1 MIAGRTQAPNTTAR
15 FVAMF
20 EEAEDATYA
29 AQRRAQ
35 RDRDYYDGN
44 QLTAEERNALKS
56 RGQPPVVNN
65 RIRRKVDYLC
75 GLEVQTRTDP
85 RAYPRTPQHEQGA
98 EAATD
103 ALRFVADNVD
113 WDSIRSDIYED
124 MLVEGFGGCEVVHTF
139 DGEKSEVAVNF
150 YNWDRLFYDPFSRK
164 SDFSDARYK
173 GAVIWMDAE
182 EAIEQGAKKAD
193 VEWSLHDGAQSTTYD
208 DRPKHYVWADQK
220 RNRVRI
226 VLLHYKEKGAWK
238 FAMFHKG
245 GIIRQGDSPYV
256 DEKGNSVCPLIMQSM
271 YTDRENNRYG
281 IVRDMIDSQDEINK
295 RRSKA
300 LHLLTMRQVVMED
313 GAVDSEAEVRREL
326 ARPDGVIKVTPGMQF
341 DIQPQGDLAQG
352 QVALY
357 QDAKAEIDM
366 MGANS
371 ALAGDTGESASGR
384 AVLARQQG
392 GMVEI
397 TRNVN
402 QLHELTKRVYEAMW
416 QRIRQFWTEE
426 RWIRVTDDERNV
438 RFVGFNKPVTVADEL
453 SQYPEEMVAQFALE
467 NGVGPN
473 DPRLDEVIRIEN
485 PIEEMEVDITIEE
498 VPDQVSMESEQFQ
511 AVMGLAPAM
520 MQANPQTSDVVLD
533 LMVTLAPGL
542 KSDHREQF
550 KTRLQEIRESNEAG
564 GGEQQQMQQMQMQLG
579 MAKADADINATL
591 ARAEKDRAAA
601 FQTAVETEMAVGM
614 AQ

>member
-1 MIAGRTQAPNTTAR
+1 MIRTQAPNSTSK

-20 EEAEDATYA
+20 EEAEEATYS
-29 AQRRAQ
+29 AQKRSQ
-35 RDRDYYDGN
+35 RDRDYYDGI
-44 QLTAEERNALKS
+44 QLTSEERDALKA
-56 RGQPPVVNN
+56 RGQPPVVVN

-85 RAYPRTPQHEQGA
+85 KAWPRTPNHEQGA

-103 ALRFVADNVD
+103 ALRFVADNTN
-113 WDSIRSDIYED
+113 WDGIRSDIYED

-139 DGEKSEVAVNF
+139 DGEQSEVAVNF

-164 SDFSDARYK
+164 LDFSDARYK
-173 GAVIWMDAE
+173 GAVIWMDVE
-182 EAIEQGAKKAD
+182 EAIEQGAKKAE
-193 VEWSLHDGAQSTTYD
+193 VEWSIRDGAQSQTYD
-208 DRPKHYVWADQK
+208 DRPKYFTWADQR
-220 RNRVRI
+220 RNRIRV
-226 VLLHYKEKGAWK
+226 VLLHYKEKGEWR
-238 FAMFHKG
+238 FCMFHKG
-245 GIIRQGDSPYV
+245 GIIKQDVSPYV

-271 YTDRENNRYG
+271 YVDRENNRYG
-281 IVRDMIDSQDEINK
+281 IVRDMIDSQDEVNK
-295 RRSKA
+295 RRSKS
-300 LHLLTMRQVVMED
+300 LHLLTMRQVVMEE
-313 GAVDSEAEVRREL
+313 GAVDSAAEVRREL
-326 ARPDGVIKVTPGMQF
+326 SRPDGVIIKQPDAQF

-352 QVALY
+352 HVALY
-357 QDAKAEIDM
+357 QDAKAELDM

-416 QRIRQFWTEE
+416 QRIRQFWTDE
-426 RWIRVTDDERNV
+426 RWVRVTDDDRNV
-438 RFVGFNKPVTVADEL
+438 RFVGFNQPVTVADEL
-453 SQYPEEMVAQFALE
+453 SKLPDEALAQFAME
-467 NGVGPN
+467 NQLVPN
-473 DPRLDEVIRIEN
+473 DPRLNELVRMEN
-485 PIEEMEVDITIEE
+485 PVEEIEVDITIEE

-542 KSDHREQF
+542 KSDHRDMFKQRLEEVREQ
-550 KTRLQEIRESNEAG
+550 NAAG
-564 GGEQQQMQQMQMQLG
+564 GGQQQEMQAMQMQLG
-579 MAKADADINATL
+579 MAGAEADINATL
-591 ARAEKDRAAA
+591 AKAEKDRADA
-601 FQTAVETEMAVGM
+601 FQTSFETQVTAGM
-614 AQ
+614 V